1 MDLIQPTPRINPG
14 PDEQPGFRAWLPY
27 QSTEPCCEPVAHIR
41 AEHLSIA
48 YQGQQALRNVNLEIN
63 RGCITALVGPSGCG
77 KTSFLMSLNRLTDL
91 IPECHVSGHLH
102 MNELNVLAATTD
114 LVLLRRKVGM
124 IFQKPTVFPFSISK
138 NLELPLREHG
148 THDRTLL
155 ASTIEKVLQQV
166 GLWHEVKD
174 RLDRPAQAL
183 SGGQQQRLCLARAL
197 VLSPDIL
204 LLDEPCSALDPISS
218 GIVEDL
224 IVSLR
229 GHYTVL
235 IVTHNLAQARRIADH
250 VAFFWSFDGVGRLV
264 ESGSAQHLF
273 ESPQEELTAAY
284 ISGIR
289 G

>member
-1 MDLIQPTPRINPG
+1 MDVIQPTPRIIPDPG
-14 PDEQPGFRAWLPY
+14 ERPGFRAWLPY
-27 QSTEPCCEPVAHIR
+27 QSTDPCCEPVTHIR
-41 AEHLSIA
+41 AENLSIA
-48 YQGQQALRNVNLEIN
+48 YHGQQALGQVNLEIN

-77 KTSFLMSLNRLTDL
+77 KTSFLTSLNRLTDL
-91 IPECHVSGHLH
+91 IPGCQVSGNLH
-102 MNELNVLAATTD
+102 INELDVLAPTTD
-114 LVLLRRKVGM
+114 LLQLRRTVGM
-124 IFQKPTVFPFSISK
+124 IFQKPTVFPFSIRK

-148 THDRTLL
+148 THDRTLMTS
-155 ASTIEKVLQQV
+155 AIEKAVQQV
-166 GLWHEVKD
+166 GLWDEVKD
-174 RLDRPAQAL
+174 RLDRPAQGL

-218 GIVEDL
+218 GVIEDL

-229 GHYTVL
+229 GHFTVL

-250 VAFFWSFDGVGRLV
+250 VAFFWSFNGVGRLV
-264 ESGSAQHLF
+264 EYGSAQHIF
-273 ESPQEELTAAY
+273 ESPQEELTTAY

>member
-1 MDLIQPTPRINPG
+1 MDVIQPTSRIIPD
-14 PDEQPGFRAWLPY
+14 PDERSGFRAWLPY
-27 QSTEPCCEPVAHIR
+27 QSTEPCCEPIAHIR
-41 AEHLSIA
+41 AEKLSIA
-48 YQGQQALRNVNLEIN
+48 YMGHQALRNVTLKIN

-91 IPECHVSGHLH
+91 IPGCQVSGHLH
-102 MNELNVLAATTD
+102 MNELDVLAPTTD
-114 LVLLRRKVGM
+114 LLQLRRTVGM
-124 IFQKPTVFPFSISK
+124 IFQKPTVFPFSIRK

-155 ASTIEKVLQQV
+155 KSAIENVLQQV

-174 RLDRPAQAL
+174 RLDHHAQTL

-197 VLSPDIL
+197 VLAPDVL
-204 LLDEPCSALDPISS
+204 LLDEPCSALDPLSS
-218 GIVEDL
+218 GIIEDL
-224 IVSLR
+224 IVSLQ
-229 GHYTVL
+229 GSYTVL

-250 VAFFWSFDGVGRLV
+250 VAVFWSLEGVGRLV
-264 ESGSAQHLF
+264 EHGSAQQIF
-273 ESPQEELTAAY
+273 ESPKEELTAAY